1 MAILRIDHRLRFTL
15 KHCNLAPVEVAY
27 VDYLYLLTLMRERY
41 ARNSAFR
48 ADVTTDRGYPEA
60 RK

>member
-27 VDYLYLLTLMRERY
+27 VDHLYLLALMRKRY

-48 ADVTTDRGYPEA
+48 ADVTTAHQGFPEA
-60 RK
+60 